1 MNLLLLVLQIEI
13 NCKSSSQNMK
23 NHHMGI
29 VCKLNT
35 NTLAG
40 ILIPW
45 NQGVG
50 RGLVIFKNKKNN
62 VRTRLF
68 GNLEYTKHGDTDGV
82 GIQFFYWLWLS
93 DLKPEAW
100 SLCSSN
106 LLGFFNQ
113 GAPKRHRKV
122 PTINAQSLSKEAKQ
136 NSIKRKLFGLPSRYL
151 HCSDG
156 HLQDHTSQDHF
167 CSVINEFPVWNSKS
181 FKPRWWDTVPHPE
194 READLKIPVV
204 FIIDDRSLFKYKLFA
219 RSSQ

>member
-1 MNLLLLVLQIEI
+1 M
-13 NCKSSSQNMK
+13 
-23 NHHMGI
+23 
-29 VCKLNT
+29 
-35 NTLAG
+35 
-40 ILIPW
+40 
-45 NQGVG
+45 
-50 RGLVIFKNKKNN
+50 
-62 VRTRLF
+62 RTRLF

-82 GIQFFYWLWLS
+82 GIQFFYWLWLL

-136 NSIKRKLFGLPSRYL
+136 NSIKRKLFWLPPRYL

-194 READLKIPVV
+194 READRKLQC
-204 FIIDDRSLFKYKLFA
+204 FWSLMIA
-219 RSSQ
+219 HCSVMSSDGWGIVWVALPFMNHERCWACIYIWVQHV